1 MTDTIVIT
9 YWEGDDRQVPPK
21 TPFTKMIN
29 AEWTRNGVEQWAR
42 ADDTLWDAPGK
53 GEVLGIPDD
62 VRETLA
68 LLIAPSLSK
77 RSVSFQEQ
85 SVKDGNVITAL
96 HAALV
101 RAREYVERERDMMV
115 DEQDIAEE
123 TSDLAM
129 IDDALH
135 HIAPSLRKNNEFPA
149 AR

>member
-9 YWEGDDRQVPPK
+9 YWEGDDRQVAPK
-21 TPFTKMIN
+21 TPFTKMIY

-68 LLIAPSLSK
+68 LLIAPSL
-77 RSVSFQEQ
+77 
-85 SVKDGNVITAL
+85 
-96 HAALV
+96 
-101 RAREYVERERDMMV
+101 
-115 DEQDIAEE
+115 
-123 TSDLAM
+123 
-129 IDDALH
+129 
-135 HIAPSLRKNNEFPA
+135 RKNNEFPA